1 LGLDALRLVLY
12 GEAMLPFNASKQFGI
27 LTLLGLSLVSSAAW
41 SAGPLSSLDG
51 LPTAPDVEEFLQV
64 ASQLDLADPRLEFAD
79 GSGGMSINLEY
90 KGMGL
95 MGDFLSV
102 NADGKGDNSAGN
114 PEGQIVA
121 YNLSRILGYSRS
133 YGRGR
138 WHRISGYP
146 VQVLR
151 GLAERNT
158 SSRHAVQEA
167 RERLLSTTSQAL
179 VEGTLSLYGPKPY
192 GLSALEASGGPNG
205 LFNEASPFASYLQSY
220 GAHPENRIVTLGRY
234 PVNELEAARTLST
247 IFVIDALT
255 EQWDRFSGGNISVVK
270 DGTLY
275 RLVAYDNGGA
285 GIGGWGSGYQNR
297 YLGWTSRFDR
307 NVVREVLAMDDFM
320 AGRSSSFLG
329 FRNQSD
335 FLKTLGIRRFER
347 GFRKGVSKV
356 AAHMRATLAREGQDA
371 YFE

>member
-1 LGLDALRLVLY
+1 MTLAGL
-12 GEAMLPFNASKQFGI
+12 
-27 LTLLGLSLVSSAAW
+27 TLVSSAAW
-41 SAGPLSSLDG
+41 SAAPLSVFDG

-64 ASQLDLADPRLEFAD
+64 ATRLDLADPRLEFAD

-138 WHRISGYP
+138 WHRITGHP

-151 GLAERNT
+151 SLAERNA
-158 SSRHAVQEA
+158 SSRQAVQEA
-167 RERLLSTTSQAL
+167 RERLLSTTSQSS

-192 GLSALEASGGPNG
+192 GLSVLEAAGGPNG
-205 LFNEASPFASYLQSY
+205 LFNEASPFASYLQAQ
-220 GAHPENRIVTLGRY
+220 GARPDDRVITLGRY

-270 DGTLY
+270 DGALY

-285 GIGGWGSGYQNR
+285 GIGGWGSGYQAR
-297 YLGWTSRFDR
+297 YLRWTTRFDR
-307 NVVREVLAMDDFM
+307 EVVEQVLAMDDFM
-320 AGRSSSFLG
+320 AGRTSSFVG
-329 FRNQSD
+329 FRNQAE
-335 FLKTLGIRRFER
+335 FLKVLGIRRFER
-347 GFRKGVSKV
+347 GFRKGLARV
-356 AAHMRATLAREGQDA
+356 AGHMRATVATQGRNA

>member
-1 LGLDALRLVLY
+1 MLR
-12 GEAMLPFNASKQFGI
+12 FNSPKQFGI
-27 LTLLGLSLVSSAAW
+27 STLLGLSLVSSVAW
-41 SAGPLSSLDG
+41 SSAPLSTFDG

-64 ASQLDLADPRLEFAD
+64 ASRLDLADPRLEFAD

-95 MGDFLSV
+95 MGDFMSV
-102 NADGKGDNSAGN
+102 NADGKGDNGAGN

-133 YGRGR
+133 YGRGC
-138 WHRISGYP
+138 WYQISGYP

-151 GLAERNT
+151 SLAERNG
-158 SSRHAVQEA
+158 SSRQAVQEA
-167 RERLLSTTSQAL
+167 RERLLRTTSQAS
-179 VEGTLSLYGPKPY
+179 VDGTLSLYGPKPY
-192 GLSALEASGGPNG
+192 GLSALEAAGGPNG

-220 GAHPENRIVTLGRY
+220 GARPENRIVSLGRY

-247 IFVIDALT
+247 IFVVDALT

-270 DGTLY
+270 DGALY

-285 GIGGWGSGYQNR
+285 GIGGWGSGYQTR
-297 YLGWTSRFDR
+297 YLSWTSRFDR

-320 AGRSSSFLG
+320 AGRVTSYLG
-329 FRNQSD
+329 FRSQPE
-335 FLKTLGIRRFER
+335 FLRALGIRRFER

-356 AAHMRATLAREGQDA
+356 AAHMRATLTREGQDA